1 MVHEMNVSPFLTSRQ
16 KGWKELIP
24 KSMAIPKDSI
34 MIINIP
40 IGYAKCLSFKVS
52 IVLISLLSILLWVVG
67 EQYIEITIAILS
79 FMANGISQ
87 FLRRCFSASALKVFE
102 NDLIDM
108 LDALGAAG
116 VGTLMVLYLL
126 G

>member
-1 MVHEMNVSPFLTSRQ
+1 
-16 KGWKELIP
+16 
-24 KSMAIPKDSI
+24 

-40 IGYAKCLSFKVS
+40 IGYAKWLSFKVS

-87 FLRRCFSASALKVFE
+87 FLRRCFSA
-102 NDLIDM
+102 
-108 LDALGAAG
+108 
-116 VGTLMVLYLL
+116 T
-126 G
+126 